1 MKEIYPL
8 AKVGTMMTV
17 VELHID
23 KGELQNIKK
32 SFEDIYF
39 DAEIC

>member
-1 MKEIYPL
+1 MKGIYPL

-23 KGELQNIKK
+23 AGELQNIKK
-32 SFEDIYF
+32 SFEDIYV

>member
-23 KGELQNIKK
+23 SGELQNIKK
-32 SFEDIYF
+32 SLQDIYF
-39 DAEIC
+39 EAEIC